1 MPRDAGSR
9 AGTTITVVPQN
20 PKPGAGWRRKRKSGP
35 ARRRP
40 GRQRRRRLAA
50 ASRRACRCKGWTDG
64 ATGRTNVSTGGV
76 VRRSCPPDAGRCPTP
91 CARASPPA
99 PKFCASIRP
108 RGCSSTKGS
117 YISARR
123 RDCPTLYQCPIAVEM
138 RDGDERDP
146 SRRLPF
152 PTASRVCKTEATKS
166 SLSRGKLGSRLR

>member
-40 GRQRRRRLAA
+40 GRPRRRRLAA
-50 ASRRACRCKGWTDG
+50 ASRRACRCMGWTDG

-76 VRRSCPPDAGRCPTP
+76 VRRSCPPDAGRCPRP

-123 RDCPTLYQCPIAVEM
+123 RDCPTMYQCPIAVEM
-138 RDGDERDP
+138 R
-146 SRRLPF
+146 RRGRAPGLPF
-152 PTASRVCKTEATKS
+152 PTASRVCKPRQPNQAS
-166 SLSRGKLGSRLR
+166 AGGKWGVDDI